1 MEISFCKHS
10 IRRVHEQSGN
20 LGVSPNLI
28 TARHIAEV
36 KGEDYMYQFLF
47 DLTGMTKQDYENRV
61 VTNVESS
68 RKAYE
73 QGETWV
79 GTPPDQAEQKMQ
91 ELREFLEYHEKLNY
105 TEPEKVEIS
114 DHEYDMKMKE
124 FENLESQYPQFTKK
138 DSPSVRVGYAG
149 SQTQAHLE
157 KNLENL

>member
-91 ELREFLEYHEKLNY
+91 ELREFLEYHEKLYY
-105 TEPEKVEIS
+105 TEPEKVEIFKKQAIIS
-114 DHEYDMKMKE
+114 WTFKKFKS
-124 FENLESQYPQFTKK
+124 FEKYKFT
-138 DSPSVRVGYAG
+138 SGACAY
-149 SQTQAHLE
+149 
-157 KNLENL
+157 